1 MDSAQAPRPGALAVW
16 GDRCGDCRLCA
27 RAERGV
33 SHPRLVLRARAV
45 RRGTQFRPAH
55 RFDCGLAWLHS
66 VRRLDQWSL
75 ARDWRGDCPVLAG
88 MDADRDRARDLHG
101 WAVRRRLYP
110 GPQISRRER
119 GAASG
124 LDDVRDVC
132 IRLPVRLRRAV
143 GGGAGLGRAR
153 GAATLCAAKLSRQH
167 SLHRRARELSAVSD
181 PGDPR
186 QLALS
191 LEHTESFAREDFL
204 SGPSNTA
211 ALALVE
217 TWPDWPARAV
227 VLVGPAGSGKSHL
240 ASIWAARANARF
252 LSAPAL
258 KQAKLPAA
266 LANGALVVEDLA
278 PGAFDERALFHLI
291 NLVREE
297 GAYLLLT
304 AASPPAGWPV
314 EIPDLASRLKAS
326 PVVMLAPPDDALLR
340 AVLVKLFAD
349 RQLAVDE
356 PLVGFLATRIE
367 RTFQAA
373 RAAVAKLDQEAM
385 QRKRPLTRALAA
397 EVLREREEGP

>member
-1 MDSAQAPRPGALAVW
+1 
-16 GDRCGDCRLCA
+16 
-27 RAERGV
+27 
-33 SHPRLVLRARAV
+33 
-45 RRGTQFRPAH
+45 
-55 RFDCGLAWLHS
+55 
-66 VRRLDQWSL
+66 
-75 ARDWRGDCPVLAG
+75 
-88 MDADRDRARDLHG
+88 
-101 WAVRRRLYP
+101 
-110 GPQISRRER
+110 
-119 GAASG
+119 
-124 LDDVRDVC
+124 
-132 IRLPVRLRRAV
+132 
-143 GGGAGLGRAR
+143 
-153 GAATLCAAKLSRQH
+153 
-167 SLHRRARELSAVSD
+167 VSD

-191 LEHTESFAREDFL
+191 LEHVESFAREDFL
-204 SGPSNTA
+204 SGPSNAA

-227 VLVGPAGSGKSHL
+227 VLVGPAGAGKSHL
-240 ASIWAARANARF
+240 ASIWASRANARF
-252 LSAPAL
+252 LLAPAL
-258 KQAKLPAA
+258 KQAKLPGA

-291 NLVREE
+291 NLAREE

-314 EIPDLASRLKAS
+314 EIPDLASRLKAL

-356 PLVGFLATRIE
+356 ALVGFLATRIE

-373 RAAVAKLDQEAM
+373 RAVVARLDGEAM

-397 EVLREREEGP
+397 EVLREGP